1 MKSELSLHAVREEFS
16 AWRVGTLGTAADG
29 GPERPTRYWASREA
43 VFLSALSIQR
53 LREMLR
59 YEQQREFGS

>member
-1 MKSELSLHAVREEFS
+1 MPYGRNFRLGGSAHWGLLRTAVRS
-16 AWRVGTLGTAADG
+16 GRPGTG
-29 GPERPTRYWASREA
+29 EA